1 MSRVNAVRAIIEKE
15 MADGQDRATRLIR
28 PIIRYM
34 FDTARKRYPL
44 EKILVGNGTSCLV
57 FTKGSQYDEMHYER
71 YPALLRELHEAVE
84 TAAYQRDTYSFLD
97 DVKAEEP

>member
-1 MSRVNAVRAIIEKE
+1 MSARAIDAIIEEE
-15 MADGQDRATRLIR
+15 MFEGQERATRRIR
-28 PIIRYM
+28 PIIQSM
-34 FDTARKRYPL
+34 FDRAREKYPL